1 MRKFCIIT
9 NSDKDR
15 NFSVTER
22 IEQYLE
28 QNGLVSYRA
37 IQKDGMPL
45 GIIDTDVIES
55 GTDCAIVLGG
65 DGTLLHAA
73 KTLCDK
79 NIPILGINL
88 GTLGFLT
95 ELEADDFREAVIRLK
110 NDDFSLEEHMMLHA
124 KSDEAETDFLNDAI
138 VHCSG
143 FSRIIRLQTY
153 VNDIPVQ
160 LFSGDGLIV
169 ATPTGSTAYNL
180 SAGGPVLSHY
190 SKMMVLTPICPHSL
204 GGRSIVL
211 SEDDRIGIEV
221 EMSKK
226 TQTDEAMVT
235 IDGIRFGSLGV
246 SGRLEI
252 SKSTK
257 VIRLIRFEKEA
268 FYKALRNKMGWGV

>member
-95 ELEADDFREAVIRLK
+95 ELEADDFGEAVIRLK